1 MALSFGRSSVTKR
14 GARTRRRPRRDAA
27 ALAALA
33 RERLEGAKRELGSS
47 ERNAASLAV
56 NASVR
61 ASDAICVAARG
72 EHAIGDDHAEAL
84 RLLRTVPD
92 GDRLARLLEQA
103 LTNKTEVD
111 YDITRLKADSLKRI
125 HRAAEELVR
134 VAEER
139 ASSVTGSS

>member
-1 MALSFGRSSVTKR
+1 MAGV
-14 GARTRRRPRRDAA
+14 
-27 ALAALA
+27 A
-33 RERLEGAKRELGSS
+33 RERLEGAKRELASS

-56 NASVR
+56 NACVR
-61 ASDAICVAARG
+61 ASGAICVAARG
-72 EHAIGDDHAEAL
+72 EHALGDDHAEAV

-103 LTNKTEVD
+103 LSNKTEVD

-125 HRAAEELVR
+125 QRAAEELVR

-139 ASSVTGSS
+139 AAGAG